1 MSANANRD
9 DVVSSARV
17 ALLSRRLILYIISK
31 LRCPEDGQDADPKSA
46 AGFWK
51 NFYSWKHYFASGL
64 GDEAGNFTWLSQ
76 LREYQR
82 DSLPIL
88 RQFYDGTDTVRD
100 ALQKCVEKDQNMSA
114 EIALQQPHMAKVANL
129 PDLIAQREMK
139 EMTPPEAVT
148 QVVPVEEKKADD
160 TIEAPADGQQSES
173 EAKGAEKPPEEEAV
187 LVEAEPVP
195 EKVFDV
201 REKFPHLVLA
211 EFQVDLLK
219 QVSPETLQQM
229 IDHAETR
236 AGLILDSVFAVACVA
251 FLLLQLHK
259 QGRKSFVDLKVLG
272 KKAEKYEELLREFA
286 VEWPKPGKVMYMM
299 DAKNFGACK
308 AESVAMPLSML
319 RQILDF
325 VFHAEKGVFRPCD
338 MFMFFPGNSTKSFQI
353 LKKELIARLKPF
365 PHVCHRRGVG
375 YIRMLYTNREFSM
388 AEHPLGKTR
397 VRGFLPDPLET
408 VLMAF
413 GKGGKVAT
421 RQRRF
426 LDLPGDSRATGIAG
440 LRRKTAEEMAWR
452 MHPKHFD
459 SIFSGF
465 VTVEDEQ
472 EADAQDGDT
481 TKLGAETD
489 VPETEAE
496 PMEALPQLVLENP
509 EVCGREWINLYA
521 VKESAADEVTTIV
534 DFSPGTGVMA
544 LAAARAMVQYTGL

>member
-325 VFHAEKGVFRPCD
+325 VFHAEKG
-338 MFMFFPGNSTKSFQI
+338 
-353 LKKELIARLKPF
+353 
-365 PHVCHRRGVG
+365 
-375 YIRMLYTNREFSM
+375 
-388 AEHPLGKTR
+388 
-397 VRGFLPDPLET
+397 FLPDPLET